1 MDIDHITWFTS
12 SVNNSSLPLTDH
24 HSVCCEACRIN
35 CCHLELLG
43 ERAHINLLSPST
55 SMLTVKVP
63 INVCYGIWLQCRIL
77 FPVSKPVMHRPDEEG
92 SCQAFWIS
100 ITSLIASTEA
110 QSQDLYSTPN
120 SCNCTPWSLNLA
132 IHDNMCDMNALWLIL
147 PCQGLRK
154 CSKYSNKIF
163 TIYPCV
169 CPPEGKHVAVKYQSD
184 DWLNIQPQLDFEQ
197 SMFTKTQR
205 IGACAKCRDEETHS
219 MMLKC
224 LDKF

>member
-1 MDIDHITWFTS
+1 MYMDIEQNTWFTS
-12 SVNNSSLPLTDH
+12 SVNNSSLPLTDQ

-92 SCQAFWIS
+92 SCQAFWIPV
-100 ITSLIASTEA
+100 TSLIASTEA
-110 QSQDLYSTPN
+110 QNQDLYSTPN

-154 CSKYSNKIF
+154 CSKCKFPASCKPHQQNVSIWHVQKGSK
-163 TIYPCV
+163 PCIW
-169 CPPEGKHVAVKYQSD
+169 CFQD
-184 DWLNIQPQLDFEQ
+184 TN
-197 SMFTKTQR
+197 
-205 IGACAKCRDEETHS
+205 CAPSK
-219 MMLKC
+219 
-224 LDKF
+224 